1 MLRRINFFESKTT
14 NGSSSTK
21 RVWVCDKNV
30 TKCHEVRD
38 CCALG
43 TQIVSV
49 SMTGILAQGD
59 RQEQAAIL
67 R

>member
-1 MLRRINFFESKTT
+1 MLRRINFFLNQKPQM
-14 NGSSSTK
+14 GHLRQ
-21 RVWVCDKNV
+21 RVWVCDQNV

-38 CCALG
+38 CCPLG